1 MPVNY
6 AAGSLVVRKITSKDP
21 ELHLT
26 MSMKKLELYT
36 TLACPHCKTMKKTIG
51 EVLPEFED
59 QYQFSEVSA
68 SSPLGY
74 IKSLKN
80 NIHSAPTL
88 LIDGRVVAR
97 SAISKTELINILT
110 SEL

>member
-6 AAGSLVVRKITSKDP
+6 AAGSLVVRKITNKDP

-26 MSMKKLELYT
+26 LSMKKLELYT
-36 TLACPHCKTMKKTIG
+36 TFACPHCKTMKKTIG

>member
-1 MPVNY
+1 
-6 AAGSLVVRKITSKDP
+6 
-21 ELHLT
+21 
-26 MSMKKLELYT
+26 MKKLELYT

-51 EVLPEFED
+51 EVLPGFAD
-59 QYQFSEVSA
+59 LYQFKEISV
-68 SSPLGY
+68 SSPIGY

-97 SAISKTELINILT
+97 TSISKTELTNILT
-110 SEL
+110 TNL

>member
-1 MPVNY
+1 
-6 AAGSLVVRKITSKDP
+6 
-21 ELHLT
+21 
-26 MSMKKLELYT
+26 MKKLELYT
-36 TLACPHCKTMKKTIG
+36 TLACPHCKTMKRTI
-51 EVLPEFED
+51 EDVLPDFIS
-59 QYQFSEVSA
+59 QYKYNEISA

-97 SAISKTELINILT
+97 TAISKTELINLLK
-110 SEL
+110 SDL

>member
-1 MPVNY
+1 
-6 AAGSLVVRKITSKDP
+6 
-21 ELHLT
+21 
-26 MSMKKLELYT
+26 MKTLELYT
-36 TLACPHCKTMKKTIG
+36 TFACPHCKTMKRTIT
-51 EVLPEFED
+51 EVLPGFTD
-59 QYQFSEVSA
+59 HYQYKEISA

-97 SAISKTELINILT
+97 TAISKTELINILK
-110 SEL
+110 SN

>member
-1 MPVNY
+1 
-6 AAGSLVVRKITSKDP
+6 
-21 ELHLT
+21 
-26 MSMKKLELYT
+26 MKTLELYT
-36 TLACPHCKTMKKTIG
+36 TLACPHCRTLKKNIN
-51 EVLPEFED
+51 EVLPGFTG
-59 QYQFSEVSA
+59 QYQYKEISA

-97 SAISKTELINILT
+97 TVISIAELTQILK
-110 SEL
+110 SNL